1 MHKKSII
8 VTAPSG
14 AGKTTLVKKL
24 LDEYPNLEFSVSA
37 TTREPR
43 ENETHGKDY
52 YFISEA
58 EFKSHIE
65 ANDFLEWEEVY
76 GGSFYGTL
84 KSEITKIHDANKIPV
99 FDIDIM
105 GAMSIKKQLC
115 LDVLSIFIAP
125 PSMEELEARLR
136 NRKTETEEK
145 IQTRLDKAHSE
156 LKFANFFDK
165 KIVND
170 EVERAYAE
178 MKGFVVGFLGI

>member
-24 LDEYPNLEFSVSA
+24 LAEFSHLEFSVSA
-37 TTREPR
+37 TTRSAR
-43 ENETHGKDY
+43 ENEIDGKDY
-52 YFISEA
+52 YFIA
-58 EFKSHIE
+58 EDIFKVKIQE
-65 ANDFLEWEEVY
+65 KEFLEWEEVY
-76 GGSFYGTL
+76 GGTFYGTL
-84 KSEITKIHDANKIPV
+84 KSEIDKIHTKNNIPV

-105 GAMSIKKQLC
+105 GAMSVKKSLGQS
-115 LDVLSIFIAP
+115 VLSIFIAP
-125 PSMEELEARLR
+125 PTMDVLEARLR

-145 IQTRLDKAHSE
+145 IQTRINKAYSE

-170 EVERAYAE
+170 DIDIAYAE
-178 MKGFVVGFLGI
+178 MREIVLQFLK

>member
-24 LDEYPNLEFSVSA
+24 LAEYPHLEFSVSA
-37 TTREPR
+37 TTRSAR
-43 ENETHGKDY
+43 ENEVNGKDY
-52 YFISEA
+52 YFISEE
-58 EFKSHIE
+58 EFKAHIAAHE
-65 ANDFLEWEEVY
+65 FLEWEEVY

-84 KSEITKIHDANKIPV
+84 KSEITKIHQANKIPV

-145 IQTRLDKAHSE
+145 IQTRLDKAQSE

-170 EVERAYAE
+170 EVEKAYAE
-178 MKGFVVGFLGI
+178 MKGYVVGYLGR

>member
-24 LDEYPNLEFSVSA
+24 LAEYPNLEFSVSA
-37 TTREPR
+37 TTRTAR

-58 EFKSHIE
+58 EFKTHIA

-76 GGSFYGTL
+76 NGSFYGTL
-84 KSEITKIHDANKIPV
+84 KSEITKIHQVGKIPV

-125 PSMEELEARLR
+125 PSMDELEARLR
-136 NRKTETEEK
+136 NRKTESEDK
-145 IQTRLDKAHSE
+145 IQTRLDKAQSE

-170 EVERAYAE
+170 EVERAYSE
-178 MKGFVVGFLGI
+178 MKGFIVSYLGW